1 MARIT
6 VGLIFH
12 ADCDEADEII
22 TGIKQQF
29 NIDLV
34 HIQQSYG
41 KLWIKKGDAP

>member
-1 MARIT
+1 VARVTI
-6 VGLIFH
+6 GLIFH
-12 ADCDEADEII
+12 AQCEEADEII
-22 TGIKQQF
+22 AAIQQQF